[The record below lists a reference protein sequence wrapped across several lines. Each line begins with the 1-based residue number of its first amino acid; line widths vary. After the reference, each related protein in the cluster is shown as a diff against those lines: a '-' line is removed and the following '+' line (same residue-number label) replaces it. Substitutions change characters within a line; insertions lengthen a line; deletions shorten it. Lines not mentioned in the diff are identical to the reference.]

1 MLTESEQDINKYP
14 AFNFIVRWKKM
25 LDQLRVY
32 FDKLLVEV
40 QKLMDYINRILNIE
54 LL

>member
-1 MLTESEQDINKYP
+1 
-14 AFNFIVRWKKM
+14 M

>member
-1 MLTESEQDINKYP
+1 
-14 AFNFIVRWKKM
+14 M

-40 QKLMDYINRILNIE
+40 QKILDYLNRILNID

>member
-1 MLTESEQDINKYP
+1 
-14 AFNFIVRWKKM
+14 M

-40 QKLMDYINRILNIE
+40 QKIMDYLNRILNID

>member
-1 MLTESEQDINKYP
+1 
-14 AFNFIVRWKKM
+14 M

-54 LL
+54 LF